1 MVGVSRRGKLPTVKE
16 VAQHAGVSPMTVS
29 RTLAGGA
36 NVRPDL
42 QERVLA
48 AVSELGYR
56 RNENARTLRPGQ
68 ASGLIGVAITN
79 LGNPYYGNFALG
91 VEEAAAETGRRI
103 VLGNTGGDP
112 ARERQLVA
120 DFLGRQVEG
129 LVLVPSGGP
138 SDHLRPERLGDVPLV
153 LASRRIYGL
162 DVDVVLLDDVGGAYR
177 GTLALLDAGHK
188 RIGYLGNVSSAF
200 TGTRR
205 YEGYLRALEER
216 GIHPDP
222 DLVRPR
228 AARCGIRQRCDSA
241 SSRSRRAAD
250 RDLQREQPEQHRS
263 AARDRSSP
271 PFRRESG
278 RDARAGELRRFRT
291 GRAHACADHR
301 RRPRSARTR
310 AGGRAPAAVPA
321 RNRRGSRGSGANG
334 RDARA
339 CRAGGAFALIDERAC
354 EISTRWVW

>member
-1 MVGVSRRGKLPTVKE
+1 MVGVGSQGKPPTVKE
-16 VAQHAGVSPMTVS
+16 VARHAGVSPMTVS

-48 AVSELGYR
+48 AVRELGYR
-56 RNENARTLRPGQ
+56 RNENARILRPGQ

-129 LVLVPSGGP
+129 LVLVPAGGP
-138 SDHLRPERLGDVPLV
+138 SDHLQPDRLGDVPLV

-177 GTLALLDAGHK
+177 GTLALLDAGHT
-188 RIGYLGNVSSAF
+188 RIGYLGYVSSAF
-200 TGTRR
+200 TGARR
-205 YEGYLRALEER
+205 YEGYVRALEER
-216 GIHPDP
+216 GLHPDP
-222 DLVRPR
+222 ALVF
-228 AARCGIRQRCDSA
+228 
-241 SSRSRRAAD
+241 
-250 RDLQREQPEQHRS
+250 REQE
-263 AARDRSSP
+263 
-271 PFRRESG
+271 
-278 RDARAGELRRFRT
+278 DA
-291 GRAHACADHR
+291 
-301 RRPRSARTR
+301 
-310 AGGRAPAAVPA
+310 
-321 RNRRGSRGSGANG
+321 
-334 RDARA
+334 
-339 CRAGGAFALIDERAC
+339 AGGAIRRLLDLDEPPTAIFSANNRNSIDALREIGRRLRASATPK
-354 EISTRWVW
+354 EMPALVSFDDFELAELMPVPVTVVDHDPRQLGREAARLLLSRLGADARQRGPARMVEMPVRVVPAAPSA